1 MIYFYR
7 YFEGRDSRDCL
18 TALYC
23 YHNCLPGNSWQCA
36 DPRLPRLGSGLD
48 IGISIH
54 YYHLGNYVEELTCK
68 GEEGKRKKER
78 GGGSPMMPVPFPWR
92 CRCCNRKLREDYN
105 RYDSTGSILYSD
117 FIVKWSGFA
126 TRNRKHQPGNRLVV
140 WFRAWWLWLFME
152 CQGVT
157 TGWLLCLKE
166 QRCCCRGV
174 VKWSDDGNRCWWMR
188 C

>member
-78 GGGSPMMPVPFPWR
+78 GGVTYDAGTLPMTMSM
-92 CRCCNRKLREDYN
+92 L
-105 RYDSTGSILYSD
+105 
-117 FIVKWSGFA
+117 
-126 TRNRKHQPGNRLVV
+126 QPQIAGRL
-140 WFRAWWLWLFME
+140 
-152 CQGVT
+152 Q
-157 TGWLLCLKE
+157 
-166 QRCCCRGV
+166 QI
-174 VKWSDDGNRCWWMR
+174 
-188 C
+188 